1 MVDRPRAVVVAA
13 ALLGLALLAAC
24 GLSGPSGPT
33 PTPAAPENGV
43 LAVSAS
49 EWRFQPSRI
58 VLRQGEQVR
67 IELRNDGAIL
77 HDLKIE
83 DLSADG
89 IQSQSS
95 GPLSGHEGELFV
107 GAEPGKEGTLVFTP
121 TGTGAFTYYCTIPQH
136 RQLGMKGVMVV
147 E

>member
-1 MVDRPRAVVVAA
+1 MVDRSPAVAVAA
-13 ALLGLALLAAC
+13 ALIGALLAAC

-43 LAVSAS
+43 LAVSAA

-89 IQSQSS
+89 VQSQSS
-95 GPLSGHEGELFV
+95 GPLSGNEGELFV
-107 GAEPGKEGTLVFTP
+107 GADPGKEGTLVFTP
-121 TGTGAFTYYCTIPQH
+121 TETGAFTYYCTIPQH
-136 RQLGMKGVMVV
+136 RQLGMKGTIIVQ
-147 E
+147 

>member
-1 MVDRPRAVVVAA
+1 MAHPVLSRIQTLAEPFFSLEYGTSQAMQLGTVVKND
-13 ALLGLALLAAC
+13 
-24 GLSGPSGPT
+24 
-33 PTPAAPENGV
+33 E
-43 LAVSAS
+43 
-49 EWRFQPSRI
+49 PSRI